1 MHVREQMFVCMP
13 VCINACVGVYARM
26 LLFVFMCVYVYVG
39 NRV

>member
-1 MHVREQMFVCMP
+1 MHVRVQMFVCMP
-13 VCINACVGVYARM
+13 VCINACVCVYARM